1 VTGKAVNIM
10 EEQILKTVT
19 CPDCENGISVI
30 DGVEDGDILVCEK
43 CGVELE
49 IINTDPIE
57 VDYLYVQ
64 K

>member
-1 VTGKAVNIM
+1 M